1 MTRLEF
7 DRQFAAS
14 ENNTEGFSLAQ
25 LAALNDLVFDVTAHL
40 DLDDRNVDAAIAH
53 AFDWACCDYN
63 VVNLA
68 SEA

>member
-7 DRQFAAS
+7 NRQFAAS

-25 LAALNDLVFDVTAHL
+25 LAALNDVVFDVTAHL
-40 DLDDRNVDAAIAH
+40 DLDDRNAKSAIGDAFA
-53 AFDWACCDYN
+53 WACCDYKI
-63 VVNLA
+63 VNLA

>member
-7 DRQFAAS
+7 NRQFAAS

-25 LAALNDLVFDVTAHL
+25 LAALNDVVFDVTEHL
-40 DLDDRNVDAAIAH
+40 DLDDRNAKSAIDDAFA
-53 AFDWACCDYN
+53 WASCHYN

-68 SEA
+68 SEV